1 MNRFLI
7 AVLLF
12 FSWNTS
18 FGQDLWP
25 FRNASGNV
33 IRGNISG
40 TVGDWRGTGWA
51 GYGGARFHSG
61 VDFTSTLTGAAGR
74 AVYSMHAGTAT
85 VINNGDCWNDF
96 IQIRLADGSDVYYKH
111 IRPSSTDPVTGLA
124 VTEIRNGSTV
134 AVGTFLGLMITGES
148 CNQHLHL
155 NDNSDPSS
163 SLPGTTN
170 FLNNFL
176 TPFTD
181 SHAPDF
187 MGPFN
192 VDGNII
198 QENSSND
205 AVEIRSN
212 GHRHDFDSQVLTDEI
227 TISNETHKVVYK
239 YIDIISRMRDRHIL
253 STGAGSNGGNNGINA
268 VSYEILSGATSLTG
282 EIENINF
289 NNVPNNIRAQYIY
302 DTRSVIGA
310 ESRHVYILTG
320 HPHLEPYDRFFNTRL
335 RIGQIEDW
343 DLSNRGNKDARGIA
357 EAEFPDGKYVLRIRA
372 KDISNNTN
380 TDPNITV
387 RDAKIFIDN
396 FRPYIER
403 VEVATQFGNLPI
415 TKYEG
420 EWVPNAAS
428 GILDFS
434 ELNEGTIS
442 PFYDIKVT
450 VTASE
455 PLRYDGVDNPVLQI
469 DGISNPNLTAVSAD
483 RKQFTFTIPAYTIAA
498 GDVPEERTLNFT
510 GLDLA
515 GNALVAFDSEDSDV
529 SYTAIPPRNADGTW
543 PTAGIIPSGTDT
555 RHSIII
561 DPSGS
566 CWTSGGSGGRV
577 MVECDLVASFT
588 HSTNESA
595 PLTVQFT
602 DLSVPANEIIGWKW
616 DFGDGYTSTSQHP
629 MHTYANI
636 GVYTVSLT
644 VSSATEQSTY
654 IQAININM
662 GGSISSSFS
671 ATPSQGAAPLRV
683 DLNSSASVGD
693 FFKWSVSPNDG
704 YRYVLGNSTYRHP
717 SIEFTKNGTYT
728 ITLTVSNSY
737 QQTAT
742 YSRSIIVAPEGGPPT
757 VDFSWNGPVYA
768 NTPVSFRDESLVN
781 CVNGVSY
788 YWYFKEGFFEG
799 TSTVENPDWVF
810 QNPGTYE
817 VIHKVT
823 DGCGKTSTLSK
834 FITVEQAL
842 PPSGINA
849 SYTQSARSVFA
860 GESINFVDFS
870 YVPSNVTLSYSNW
883 FFQLPITWTKGSQ
896 VKGAYQGYSGGTVA
910 HTYDQK
916 GKYKTALILSTEAGN
931 LFNDDYHEDI
941 ITVYPREEGDPY
953 DNLRHTITTTNDQVL
968 ASDYDEDILVV
979 AINNSNNFQRVKIY
993 EGETLEEAGYFLP
1006 STTSETILDVA
1017 VHGKTIAVA
1026 TTSSLYVYKKIAGSW
1041 DKVKIGLRDIYLEDW
1056 TWYTPPNKLRHVDVY
1071 NDRIVVNDKGD
1082 EYNVGELRVF
1092 QRIGGSWTNYTE
1104 ILNFDLSAYHSIY
1117 ELKIH
1122 EGTIAASLYAET
1134 GAKSVMVFS
1143 EEIGWNSRVI
1153 YSGELKQ
1160 GKNIDLEYR
1169 NLLIAMPTGGARLY
1183 MNSIGWYSGMHYV
1196 ELKHYIPDNSRVH
1209 PHVSISGN
1217 YIVSVANEDVILYV
1231 KPRAGW
1237 TNMVEQGKLTTAD
1250 WIKDEPGS
1258 FAFVAGDK
1266 AVFNGGYGYYKYM
1279 NLGEYCDEVW
1289 YEKTVQSYTSGQNIN
1304 LLNGAMRLGG
1314 DSNGGQYLINSGAN
1328 VNLTATK
1335 WIQLKPGFE
1344 AKAGSQ
1350 VKINT
1355 ETCEN
1360 VYYQFRYGME

>member
-1 MNRFLI
+1 MSSTVNRNVYSI
-7 AVLLF
+7 EPGTYNIDVESANYN
-12 FSWNTS
+12 SRIS
-18 FGQDLWP
+18 F
-25 FRNASGNV
+25 NNV
-33 IRGNISG
+33 IYWH
-40 TVGDWRGTGWA
+40 VLPDA
-51 GYGGARFHSG
+51 GLTDGSEVSENDLIG
-61 VDFTSTLTGAAGR
+61 VYDAGAAH
-74 AVYSMHAGTAT
+74 VHMQPTLDE
-85 VINNGDCWNDF
+85 INGVEN
-96 IQIRLADGSDVYYKH
+96 Y
-111 IRPSSTDPVTGLA
+111 
-124 VTEIRNGSTV
+124 
-134 AVGTFLGLMITGES
+134 ITGKLP
-148 CNQHLHL
+148 NAI
-155 NDNSDPSS
+155 DN
-163 SLPGTTN
+163 TN
-170 FLNNFL
+170 
-176 TPFTD
+176 PEIQ
-181 SHAPDF
+181 
-187 MGPFN
+187 
-192 VDGNII
+192 NIYFY
-198 QENSSND
+198 
-205 AVEIRSN
+205 SN
-212 GHRHDFDSQVLTDEI
+212 GHTIREASTQLSQNIITGNKSYYLLYDKIDMIVATDDERIGPDGNDYAAGAGNIGVNRLGYEVLDNNNQSLTNGFDITLDFSTLPSHYSAQYVFSNQTTVSDPYYVLTSALLE
-227 TISNETHKVVYK
+227 NEA
-239 YIDIISRMRDRHIL
+239 
-253 STGAGSNGGNNGINA
+253 AGIA
-268 VSYEILSGATSLTG
+268 
-282 EIENINF
+282 
-289 NNVPNNIRAQYIY
+289 
-302 DTRSVIGA
+302 
-310 ESRHVYILTG
+310 
-320 HPHLEPYDRFFNTRL
+320 DRFWNTRL
-335 RIGQIEDW
+335 RVGQTEDW
-343 DLSNRGNKDARGIA
+343 DLSNRGNRDARSIK
-357 EAEFPDGKYVLRIRA
+357 EAEFPDDTYTARFRVWDLDGDGADNGNPSEIEEVPVL
-372 KDISNNTN
+372 
-380 TDPNITV
+380 
-387 RDAKIFIDN
+387 IDN

-420 EWVPNAAS
+420 EWEQNATS
-428 GILDFS
+428 GRLDFS

-469 DGISNPNLTAVSAD
+469 DGISNPDLTAVSAD

-498 GDVPEERTLNFT
+498 GDVPEEKTLSLT
-510 GLDLA
+510 GRDLA

-577 MVECDLVASFT
+577 MIECDLVASFT

-595 PLTVQFT
+595 PLAVQFT
-602 DLSVPANEIIGWKW
+602 DLSVPANEIIGWQW

-629 MHTYANI
+629 THTYANT

-654 IQAININM
+654 IQAININF

-693 FFKWSVSPNDG
+693 SFKWSVSPNDG

-728 ITLTVSNSY
+728 ITLTASNSF

-742 YSRSIIVAPEGGPPT
+742 SSRSIIVAPEGGPPT

-834 FITVEQAL
+834 FIAVEQAL

-870 YVPSNVTLSYSNW
+870 YVPSNITLDYSNW

-896 VKGAYQGYSGGTVA
+896 VTGAYQGYSGGTVT
-910 HTYDQK
+910 HTYNQA
-916 GKYKTALILSTEAGN
+916 GKYKTALILSTDHTKP
-931 LFNDDYHEDI
+931 FYDDYHEDV

-979 AINNSNNFQRVKIY
+979 AVNNSSNLQRVKIY

-1006 STTSETILDVA
+1006 STTSEAILDVA
-1017 VHGKTIAVA
+1017 VHGKTITVA

-1041 DKVKIGLRDIYLEDW
+1041 DKVIIDLKDIYLEDW

-1134 GAKSVMVFS
+1134 GAKSVIVFS

-1153 YSGELKQ
+1153 YSGELNQ
-1160 GKNIDLEYR
+1160 GKNIDLEYK

-1183 MNSIGWYSGMHYV
+1183 MNSVGWYSGMHHV
-1196 ELKHYIPDNSRVH
+1196 ELKHYTPDNSRVH

-1258 FAFVAGDK
+1258 FAFVAGNK

-1279 NLGEYCDEVW
+1279 NLGEYCDEGW
-1289 YEKTVQSYTSGQNIN
+1289 YEKTVQSYSDGQNIN

-1314 DSNGGQYLINSGAN
+1314 DTNGGQYLINSGAN